1 MIPGLEPISLRELQ
15 ALASVRAWP
24 VEGHLDDLPSLTPVR
39 GEVRAEHRGNLLEVS
54 GELETIVSL
63 CCDRCLGQFNQQ
75 LRVNTDELIW
85 LGDDHSADSLHAAGL
100 DPDSPDGLI
109 ESLDPRGS
117 FEPERWV
124 FEQLSLQLSVVNRSG
139 GECPGPPR
147 FNQAKKAEPTSNT
160 NTSVDPRWQ
169 ALLQLQEPEQEK
181 PQHKKNGHA

>member
-1 MIPGLEPISLRELQ
+1 MIPGLEPIPLRELQ

-24 VEGHLDDLPSLTPVR
+24 VEGHLDDLSSLTPVR

-75 LRVNTDELIW
+75 LKVNTDELIW
-85 LGDDHSADSLHAAGL
+85 LGDDQSTESLSAAGL

-124 FEQLSLQLSVVNRSG
+124 FEQLSLQLSVVNRCG
-139 GECPGPPR
+139 AECPGPPVR
-147 FNQAKKAEPTSNT
+147 HQAKNAAT
-160 NTSVDPRWQ
+160 NNSTTTTVDPRWQ
-169 ALLQLQEPEQEK
+169 ALLQLQAPEQETLE
-181 PQHKKNGHA
+181 QEDNTNA

>member
-1 MIPGLEPISLRELQ
+1 MIPGLEPIPLRDLQ

-85 LGDDHSADSLHAAGL
+85 LGDDQSTESLSAAGL

-124 FEQLSLQLSVVNRSG
+124 FEQLSLQLSVVNRCG
-139 GECPGPPR
+139 AECPGPPVR
-147 FNQAKKAEPTSNT
+147 HPTKNAATT
-160 NTSVDPRWQ
+160 NSTATTVDPRWQ
-169 ALLQLQEPEQEK
+169 ALLQLQAPEQE
-181 PQHKKNGHA
+181 PLEQEDNTNA